1 MAVAS
6 SATDS
11 EFPKPVN
18 VVFQADLLDVAKS
31 VAPYFDGTVATE
43 LNLHRGTSSVKWRRI
58 EKLTAVSSALSELT
72 SVAGYD
78 RTPANPSTTDVEVAV
93 SKYGNYILLTEEADL
108 FNYNGQDAKLVEIM
122 AINAGES
129 LDKLQRNEME
139 DNSGITY
146 TGGVASDGV
155 VASKIT
161 LTAVETVIN
170 SLVRQDAMPFRPG
183 TMGSTN
189 IGTVP
194 TLESYNL
201 ICHPDVAYDIAKFS
215 TGFTGVDKYAGQRAT
230 APGEFGTVA
239 IAGYAVRCL
248 QTNHASIDSNSGS
261 GTASSLGLR
270 TAGNTGIDLY
280 STVVYGQN
288 AVGSVGFGFEHIKEV
303 YRDGDRMPSI
313 QLIMKERGSSGTAD
327 PYNELSTLA
336 WKSWHAAKVLNT
348 NWIQAIRS
356 GATSLTG

>member
-6 SATDS
+6 TATDS
-11 EFPKPVN
+11 ELPKPVN
-18 VVFQADLLDVAKS
+18 VVFQTDLLMNAKS
-31 VAPYFDGTVATE
+31 VAPYFDGTEATN
-43 LNLHRGTSSVKWRRI
+43 LNLHRGTNSVKWRRI

-78 RTPANPSTTDVEVAV
+78 RTPANPTSTDVEAAV
-93 SKYGNYILLTEEADL
+93 LKYGNYILLTEEADL
-108 FNYNGQDAKLVEIM
+108 FNHNGQDAKLVEILG
-122 AINAGES
+122 INAGES

-146 TGGVASDGV
+146 VGGVASDGV
-155 VASKIT
+155 VVSKLT

-189 IGTVP
+189 IGTLP

-215 TGFTGVDKYAGQRAT
+215 TGFTGVEQYAGQRAT

-239 IAGYAVRCL
+239 IAGFAVRCL
-248 QTNHASIDSNSGS
+248 QTNHASVDSNLG
-261 GTASSLGLR
+261 GDASSNGLR
-270 TAGNTGIDLY
+270 GSTGADLY
-280 STVVYGQN
+280 STVIYGSN

-303 YRDGDRMPSI
+303 YRDGDMMPSI
-313 QLIMKERGSSGTAD
+313 QLIMKSRGSSGTAD
-327 PYNELSTLA
+327 PYDELSTLA

-348 NWIQAIRS
+348 NWIQTVRS
-356 GATSLTG
+356 GATDLTG